1 MTKLQ
6 NITEFLGLKRSIIA
20 LLTMVIL
27 VGLGEKMAERFLPI
41 YLMALGGG
49 AFSIG
54 LLNGMDNLLGA
65 LYSYPGGYLSDRFG
79 YKRALIIFN
88 IIALIGFLIVIFF
101 PYWIAVII
109 GAAFFLSWTA
119 ISLPASMSLV
129 SNVLPIN
136 KRTMGVSLHSL
147 VRRVPMALGPILG
160 GILISIYGIKTGIRL
175 AFIIAFILGII
186 SLIVQQILIED
197 KKAEERAEI
206 SPLKMYAFMQ
216 SPLKYLLLS
225 DILVRF
231 CEQIPY
237 AFVVVWCLKRVGI
250 TPVDFGILTA
260 IEMATAMIIYI
271 PVAYFA
277 DRSSKKPFVLI
288 TFIFFSAFPLVLIF
302 SHTMTALVLAFI
314 VRGLK
319 EFGEPTRKALIMDLA
334 PEGKK
339 AGIFGLYYLIRDVIV
354 SFAAFG
360 GAFLWEISPQTN
372 FLVAFGF
379 GLLGTFT
386 FARFGKDLA
395 ALKDS

>member
-1 MTKLQ
+1 MNKTGK
-6 NITEFLGLKRSIIA
+6 IIEFLGLKRSMTA
-20 LLTMVIL
+20 LLAMVIL

-49 AFSIG
+49 ALSIG
-54 LLNGMDNLLGA
+54 FLNGMDNLLGA
-65 LYSYPGGYLSDRFG
+65 LYAYPGGYLSDRFG

-88 IIALIGFLIVIFF
+88 IIALIGYLIVIFF
-101 PYWIAVII
+101 PYWIAVIL

-129 SNVLPIN
+129 STVLPMN
-136 KRTMGVSLHSL
+136 KRTMGVSLHSF
-147 VRRVPMALGPILG
+147 VRRIPMALGPIIG
-160 GILISIYGIKTGIRL
+160 GTFITLYGIRTGIRI
-175 AFIIAFILGII
+175 AFGIAFILGIV
-186 SLIVQQILIED
+186 SLVVQQILIED
-197 KKAEERAEI
+197 TRKGEKAEI
-206 SPLKMYAFMQ
+206 SPLRMFTYMQ
-216 SPLKYLLLS
+216 PALKWLLLS

-237 AFVVVWCLKRVGI
+237 AFVVVWCLKNVGI
-250 TPVDFGILTA
+250 SAVDFGLLTA
-260 IEMATAMIIYI
+260 IEMVTAMLIYI

-277 DRSSKKPFVLI
+277 DKSSKKPFVVT
-288 TFIFFSAFPLVLIF
+288 TFLFFSAFPLVLIF
-302 SHTMTALVLAFI
+302 SKSFPALVLAFI
-314 VRGLK
+314 IRGLK

-360 GAFLWEISPQTN
+360 GAFLWEISPRTN

-379 GLLGTFT
+379 GLLGSFI
-386 FARFGKDLA
+386 FARFGKDLSA
-395 ALKDS
+395 TS

>member
-6 NITEFLGLKRSIIA
+6 RITDFLGLKRSMIA

-49 AFSIG
+49 ALSIG

-129 SNVLPIN
+129 SNVLPMN

-186 SLIVQQILIED
+186 SLVVQQILIEE
-197 KKAEERAEI
+197 KRTEERAEI
-206 SPLKMYAFMQ
+206 SPLRMFTFMQ
-216 SPLKYLLLS
+216 SSLKYLLLS

-237 AFVVVWCLKRVGI
+237 AFVVVWCLKHVGI
-250 TPVDFGILTA
+250 TPIDFGILTA
-260 IEMATAMIIYI
+260 IEMVTAMLIYI

-277 DRSSKKPFVLI
+277 DRTSKKPFVVI
-288 TFIFFSAFPLVLIF
+288 TFLFFSAFPLVLIF

-360 GAFLWEISPQTN
+360 GAFLWQISPQTN

-386 FARFGKDLA
+386 FARFGKDLL